1 MGSDLKYHLL
11 EHESFREILK
21 TREDIKNQY
30 LKQEKALQDKK
41 EKLFRNKDFSKW
53 GYIGELHD
61 LDKITDKLMANKDA
75 AFTYIL

>member
-61 LDKITDKLMANKDA
+61 LDKI
-75 AFTYIL
+75 

>member
-1 MGSDLKYHLL
+1 MFMGSDLKYHLL

-61 LDKITDKLMANKDA
+61 LDKI
-75 AFTYIL
+75 